1 MKFSRMPPR
10 PLETF
15 HSVDEKRPRIT
26 FTKYIRGILN
36 VFVGRLLDPFSFSF
50 FFSSS
55 SFPWNTILWL
65 VFRKKKKGVSNPLSL
80 PRRTSEGADQK
91 GRARRSN
98 GREKKMKKGRQEV
111 CFFPRCVKRIPRRLT
126 NPELAVSGKG
136 VNVAADS
143 QIWGTERA
151 DGRDSTKFLTS
162 RHPSLY
168 TRQLTTSTP
177 AVSARLHELFY
188 VSYVSSHDSSSD
200 DPSYGYSSRRGTM
213 HQIIVHVYRISRVWK
228 VFNSFERDTTRNE
241 TKNRWIENLKFREF
255 YLIRGEIRE
264 ISRWRKIGRSVRSI
278 KKSK

>member
-50 FFSSS
+50 FFSPPPSRGIQFYGS
-55 SFPWNTILWL
+55 SFEK
-65 VFRKKKKGVSNPLSL
+65 KKKKGVSNPLSL

-126 NPELAVSGKG
+126 NPELARLGEGCKCSGG
-136 VNVAADS
+136 
-143 QIWGTERA
+143 
-151 DGRDSTKFLTS
+151 
-162 RHPSLY
+162 
-168 TRQLTTSTP
+168 
-177 AVSARLHELFY
+177 
-188 VSYVSSHDSSSD
+188 
-200 DPSYGYSSRRGTM
+200 
-213 HQIIVHVYRISRVWK
+213 
-228 VFNSFERDTTRNE
+228 
-241 TKNRWIENLKFREF
+241 
-255 YLIRGEIRE
+255 
-264 ISRWRKIGRSVRSI
+264 
-278 KKSK
+278 

>member
-136 VNVAADS
+136 VNVAADRFANMRDRE
-143 QIWGTERA
+143 GRRERFYEIFNLQTSITIYA
-151 DGRDSTKFLTS
+151 TANHLNPCRIRQTARAFL
-162 RHPSLY
+162 R
-168 TRQLTTSTP
+168 
-177 AVSARLHELFY
+177 
-188 VSYVSSHDSSSD
+188 
-200 DPSYGYSSRRGTM
+200 
-213 HQIIVHVYRISRVWK
+213 
-228 VFNSFERDTTRNE
+228 FEPRFV
-241 TKNRWIENLKFREF
+241 K
-255 YLIRGEIRE
+255 
-264 ISRWRKIGRSVRSI
+264 
-278 KKSK
+278 